1 MIQDNKNLQLS
12 KEELAQF
19 HRDGYIGPF
28 DLYEPEE
35 MAAHLQAL
43 RPKLLNTKKAIY
55 GDGRTVSG
63 STNLANYDR
72 HLDIDFL
79 AEHITRPEIVDRV
92 SSILGPD
99 TLCWRS
105 EFFPKYPG
113 DEGTDWHQADNFSN
127 VAGSKHPQI
136 VWPEDA
142 EFGGTITVWTAF
154 TEASVDM
161 GCLQFIPGSHKSMNY
176 DESKSMDY
184 NPDLINKVDKD
195 GVRRGFFGYDYRQ
208 LQKDPNWAPD
218 EANAVSQVMRQGQ
231 FIIFWSTLM
240 HASHP
245 HLGLTDNMR
254 LGFAGRYLPTSVHVY
269 PHSDSLAEFGG
280 SASLDKFGNVLVSG
294 QDTYG
299 HNRFV
304 DSTVN
309 GYRFP
314 TREGSPGGFGLSDV
328 QAWLLGTC
336 RELGLP
342 AEDVSANFFEMGG
355 TSLTAVKLIAK
366 AEQSFGEDALLPEDL
381 YSRSTLHEI
390 AASIERNSGD
400 PVSPDA

>member
-1 MIQDNKNLQLS
+1 MTSEGNAFALS
-12 KEELAQF
+12 ESELTQF
-19 HRDGYIGPF
+19 HTNGYIGPF

-35 MAAHLQAL
+35 MAANLQAL
-43 RPKLLNTKKAIY
+43 RPKLINTKKAVY
-55 GDGRTVSG
+55 GGGKTISG
-63 STNLANYDR
+63 VTNLSNYDR
-72 HLDIDFL
+72 HLDVDFL

-142 EFGGTITVWTAF
+142 DFGGTITVWTAF

-161 GCLQFIPGSHKSMNY
+161 GCLQFIPGSHRSMNY
-176 DESKSMDY
+176 DESKVMDY
-184 NPDLINKVDKD
+184 NPDLVNNVEKS

-208 LQKDPNWAPD
+208 LQKDPNWSPD
-218 EANAVSQVMRQGQ
+218 EAKAVSQVMRQGQ

-245 HLGLTDNMR
+245 HAGKTDQMR
-254 LGFAGRYLPTSVHVY
+254 LGFAGRYLPTSVQVY

-280 SASLDKFGNVLVSG
+280 AASLDRFGNVLTSG
-294 QDTYG
+294 QDRFG
-299 HNRFV
+299 HNKFV
-304 DSTVN
+304 ESTVN

-314 TREGSPGGFGLSDV
+314 VREG
-328 QAWLLGTC
+328 A
-336 RELGLP
+336 P
-342 AEDVSANFFEMGG
+342 A
-355 TSLTAVKLIAK
+355 
-366 AEQSFGEDALLPEDL
+366 
-381 YSRSTLHEI
+381 
-390 AASIERNSGD
+390 
-400 PVSPDA
+400 